1 MEGKA
6 GDGAGSVAGLVKE
19 KRVSIFTSVP
29 TSIFISTSAHR
40 GKLLPQIPPGFCW
53 NRPSSVL
60 SASPTRF
67 PLSVMTLAANPH
79 SQSDQQQIL

>member
-40 GKLLPQIPPGFCW
+40 GKLLPQIPPDFVGTGPAPSCQLLQPGF
-53 NRPSSVL
+53 P
-60 SASPTRF
+60 F
-67 PLSVMTLAANPH
+67 
-79 SQSDQQQIL
+79 Q